1 MLVERGVT
9 LVDPRQVYVA
19 DDIDLER
26 MSAGAVV
33 YPGARLIGARTF
45 LGPGAKVGS
54 EGPATIADTVLG
66 DGAEVASG
74 YVEGAVLLR
83 GARLGSNAHVRPG
96 TLIEEHAST
105 AHAVGLKHT
114 ILMSYVTTGSLINL
128 CDALVSGGR
137 SRADHTEIGSGF
149 IHFNFTPYGPS
160 GDKAT
165 PTLVGDVER
174 GVFLREE
181 RIFLG
186 GLSGIA
192 GPQKIGFGT
201 FTVAGQIIREEV
213 PAGSLFSSVGRNIAR
228 TFERLRPHV
237 SERKIETNLKYIGQ
251 LFALKAWYTDVRL
264 RRACL
269 LAASEAELIVIREA
283 IVTIDQCIA
292 ERIGRLRAF
301 LDSYGRTSLEIAPA
315 ALPCPLPIS
324 VLSEPGGHL
333 DWVSRLAP
341 AHVAAAGDW
350 LRSVAQ
356 SVSEVPDRL
365 GNDTGTKM
373 TLDLA
378 GVPA

>member
-1 MLVERGVT
+1 MSYLDDRLVKLRERGVI

-19 DDIDLER
+19 DDIYLER
-26 MSAGAVV
+26 ISSGAVL
-33 YPGARLIGARTF
+33 YPGARLIGSRTF
-45 LGPGAKVGS
+45 LAPGAKVGS
-54 EGPATIADTVLG
+54 EGPATVADTVLG
-66 DGAEVASG
+66 EGAEIASG

-105 AHAVGLKHT
+105 AHAVGLKQT
-114 ILMSYVTTGSLINL
+114 ILMSYVTAGSLINL
-128 CDALVSGGR
+128 CDVLVSGGR

-192 GPQKIGFGT
+192 GPQRVGFGT

-213 PAGSLFSSVGRNIAR
+213 PAGSLFGSVGRNIVR
-228 TFERLRPHV
+228 TFERLRPDV
-237 SERKIETNLKYIGQ
+237 SERKIEANLQYIGQ
-251 LFALKAWYTDVRL
+251 LFALKGWYTDVRL

-269 LAASEAELIVIREA
+269 LAASDAELVVIREA
-283 IVTIDQCIA
+283 IVTIDQCIV
-292 ERIGRLRAF
+292 ERVGRLRAF
-301 LDSYGRTSLEIAPA
+301 LDSYGRTGHEIIPA
-315 ALPCPLPIS
+315 VLSCPLPVS
-324 VLSEPGGHL
+324 VLSEPGEHL
-333 DWVSRLAP
+333 DWVRTLAP
-341 AHVAAAGDW
+341 EHVAAAGAW
-350 LRSVAQ
+350 LRSLAR
-356 SVSEVPDRL
+356 SISEMPR
-365 GNDTGTKM
+365 
-373 TLDLA
+373 
-378 GVPA
+378 P

>member
-1 MLVERGVT
+1 VTLKMSDLEDRLGTLQGRGVR

-26 MSAGAVV
+26 ISPGATL
-33 YPGARLIGARTF
+33 YPGARLIGSRTF

-54 EGPATIADTVLG
+54 EGPATVADAVLAE
-66 DGAEVASG
+66 GAEIASG

-83 GARLGSNAHVRPG
+83 GARLGSNAHVRPA
-96 TLIEEHAST
+96 TLIEEQAST
-105 AHAVGLKHT
+105 AHAVGLKQT
-114 ILMSYVTTGSLINL
+114 ILMAYVTTGSLINL

-137 SRADHTEIGSGF
+137 SRADHSEIGSGF

-192 GPQKIGFGT
+192 GPQKVGFGA

-213 PAGSLFSSVGRNIAR
+213 PEGSLFGSVGRNIVR

-237 SERKIETNLKYIGQ
+237 SERKVAANLQYIGQ

-269 LAASEAELIVIREA
+269 LVASDPELVVIREA
-283 IVTIDQCIA
+283 VVAIDHCIA
-292 ERIGRLRAF
+292 ERISRLRAF
-301 LDSYGRTSLEIAPA
+301 LATCGRSGREITAA
-315 ALPCPLPIS
+315 ALPCPLPIAS
-324 VLSEPGGHL
+324 LSEPGEHL
-333 DWVSRLAP
+333 DWVRALAP
-341 AHVAAAGDW
+341 GHIATATAW
-350 LRSVAQ
+350 LRAIAQ
-356 SVSEVPDRL
+356 SVSEVPIS
-365 GNDTGTKM
+365 
-373 TLDLA
+373 
-378 GVPA
+378 